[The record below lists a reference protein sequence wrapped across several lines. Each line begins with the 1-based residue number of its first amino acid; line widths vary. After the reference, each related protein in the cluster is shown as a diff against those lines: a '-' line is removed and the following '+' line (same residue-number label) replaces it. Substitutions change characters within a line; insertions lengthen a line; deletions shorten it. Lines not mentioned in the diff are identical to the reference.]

1 MPLYVTHA
9 TEGILS
15 GVGELKV
22 SRKLGVKLFKEL
34 D

>member
-22 SRKLGVKLFKEL
+22 SKKIRCQTFQRT
-34 D
+34 